1 MGVVKETCYMSVPG
15 VKKVAV
21 QLSDLTW
28 SVLERQTENSLSAAQ
43 KKSAWIA
50 QGCVQNAND

>member
-1 MGVVKETCYMSVPG
+1 MKITCYMSVSG

-21 QLSDLTW
+21 RISDLTW
-28 SVLERQTENSLSAAQ
+28 SVLERQTEKSLSAAQ

-50 QGCVQNAND
+50 QGCVQSADD